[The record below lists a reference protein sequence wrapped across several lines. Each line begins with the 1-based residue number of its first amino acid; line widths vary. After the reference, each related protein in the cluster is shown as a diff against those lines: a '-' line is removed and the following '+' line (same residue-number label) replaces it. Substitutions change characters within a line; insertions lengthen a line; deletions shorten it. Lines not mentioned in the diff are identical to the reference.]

1 MTPRKKP
8 ASKPES
14 DDSDDTQDITIG
26 NKNLNV
32 KLSLHGRGIVLI
44 YAIAIALL
52 VGTCGWVAVQLIN
65 ALKIT
70 REAVPA
76 AVGIVTW
83 MALAWVSA
91 SFSRWGL

>member
-52 VGTCGWVAVQLIN
+52 VGTCGWVAVQLIT
-65 ALKIT
+65 ALNIT
-70 REAVPA
+70 REALPA
-76 AVGIVTW
+76 TLGLIQW
-83 MALAWVSA
+83 MAVAFLSA
-91 SFSRWGL
+91 CFSRWAH

>member
-8 ASKPES
+8 VPPES
-14 DDSDDTQDITIG
+14 DDSDDTQELSIG